1 MLLATDC
8 NAALTR
14 VCAPAAWWCWQQLH
28 RVYHGQWTD
37 NRAKRAV
44 IVKVVSRTQAAH
56 EVRVLEAVG
65 AHKESRAIQVLAQI
79 PVNDGD
85 VGLVTPYCPGKLFEG
100 AASLRDVLRQAVQ
113 LCEVR
118 GCCCAVLCCA
128 VLSGLWCGVR

>member
-1 MLLATDC
+1 MIT
-8 NAALTR
+8 
-14 VCAPAAWWCWQQLH
+14 
-28 RVYHGQWTD
+28 
-37 NRAKRAV
+37 
-44 IVKVVSRTQAAH
+44 KVVSRTQAAH

-85 VGLVTPYCPGKLFEG
+85 VGLVTPYCPGKLFDG

-128 VLSGLWCGVR
+128 VRAVVRRALASRHVCSPWR